1 MLISLKQSIHIAN
14 QGITVGLILM
24 ISLHIDRELEGTV
37 QVTGILGGDDSSGIL
52 SLKKADTLV
61 YSVDNLSDFQ
71 E

>member
-1 MLISLKQSIHIAN
+1 
-14 QGITVGLILM
+14 M